1 MDRPDTHIPP
11 AESLPASSASD
22 PRTAAP
28 KVLGRWGEDLA
39 ANYLAE
45 RGVLILERNWRCREG
60 EMDLIAWEAPEIV
73 MCEVRTRRDSRA
85 GSALESITLRKQ
97 RRLRRLAAAWLATQD
112 RGDFLVRIDAL
123 GIQISR
129 DGRCTIEHI
138 RGVA

>member
-1 MDRPDTHIPP
+1 MDRPDTRIVP
-11 AESLPASSASD
+11 AESQPASSAPD

-39 ANYLAE
+39 ANYLAV
-45 RGVLILERNWRCREG
+45 RGLLILERNWRCCEG
-60 EMDLIAWEAPEIV
+60 EMDLIAWEAPEFV
-73 MCEVRTRRDSRA
+73 MCEVRTRRRSRT

-97 RRLRRLAAAWLATQD
+97 RRLRRLAAVWLVTQEHS
-112 RGDFLVRIDAL
+112 DFLVRIDAL

-129 DGRCTIEHI
+129 DGRCTIEHV